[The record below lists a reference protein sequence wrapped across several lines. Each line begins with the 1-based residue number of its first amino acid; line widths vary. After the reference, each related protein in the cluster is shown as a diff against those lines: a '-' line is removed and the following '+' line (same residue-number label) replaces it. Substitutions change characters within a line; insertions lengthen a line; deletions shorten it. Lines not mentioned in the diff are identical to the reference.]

1 VSVLTHGTISD
12 NSADEQSEHNS
23 DIEDEHKEHKE
34 RTPENA
40 YDVIK

>member
-12 NSADEQSEHNS
+12 TSAEEQSEHCKDS
-23 DIEDEHKEHKE
+23 EDEPKE

-40 YDVIK
+40 YDIIK